1 MYQIRIPD
9 PVVPG
14 HEQAKS
20 EGISIHQLHV
30 LQNKHPAV
38 IATLSCPSISIL
50 PGTTREGSLWMSF
63 LTNSKE
69 FRQLRPNVLSLYRT
83 CLKLIRDLPRQK
95 EVYYDYTR
103 LKFKENSSL
112 KDGKKIRA
120 LISAS
125 KEEIAWV
132 RKILDDS
139 HKALR

>member
-1 MYQIRIPD
+1 M
-9 PVVPG
+9 
-14 HEQAKS
+14 
-20 EGISIHQLHV
+20 
-30 LQNKHPAV
+30 V
-38 IATLSCPSISIL
+38 IANLSCPSISIL